1 MSKQPGSA
9 SASSAPGGTCEHPLF
24 SRFLHPRLS
33 AKAKAKGEDQYR
45 RRLLEGLTGRVIELG
60 AGDGANFEHYP
71 ATVREVLAVEPEN
84 HMRALAEKK
93 ASKAPVPISV
103 VAGLADALPAEDGSF
118 DTGIACLV
126 LCSVPDQAVALTE
139 LYRVIRPGGELRF
152 FEHVRDE
159 RPVLRMLQSVADP
172 VWSRMGGGCHLT
184 RQTQDAI
191 TAAGFQIERS
201 ERLRFRMGVVESIA
215 ETHILGTARRP
226 AAPEQA

>member
-1 MSKQPGSA
+1 MSEQPGSA
-9 SASSAPGGTCEHPLF
+9 AASSASGGTCEHPLF

-45 RRLLEGLTGRVIELG
+45 RRVLEGLSGRVIELG

-71 ATVREVLAVEPEN
+71 ATVTEVLAVEPEN
-84 HMRALAEKK
+84 HMRALAETN
-93 ASKAPVPISV
+93 ARKAPVPIRV
-103 VAGLADALPAEDGSF
+103 VAGLADALPAEDDSF
-118 DTGIACLV
+118 DAGIACLV
-126 LCSVPDQAVALTE
+126 LCSVPDQAVALAE

-159 RPVLRMLQSVADP
+159 RPVLRALQTAADP

-184 RQTQDAI
+184 RETQDAI
-191 TAAGFQIERS
+191 TAAGFQIEQA

-226 AAPEQA
+226 PAPEQG

>member
-1 MSKQPGSA
+1 VSEQPGSA
-9 SASSAPGGTCEHPLF
+9 SAFSPAGGTCEHPLF

-45 RRLLEGLTGRVIELG
+45 RRLLDGLSGRVIELG

-71 ATVREVLAVEPEN
+71 ESVTEVLAVEPEN

-93 ASKAPVPISV
+93 ASKAPVPIRV
-103 VAGLADALPAEDGSF
+103 VAGLADGLPAADGSF
-118 DTGIACLV
+118 DAGIACLV

-139 LYRVIRPGGELRF
+139 LYRVIRPAGELRF

-159 RPVLRMLQSVADP
+159 RPVLRTLQSIADP

-184 RQTQDAI
+184 HQTQDAI

-201 ERLRFRMGVVESIA
+201 ERLRFRMGVIESIA

>member
-1 MSKQPGSA
+1 MSEQPGSGY
-9 SASSAPGGTCEHPLF
+9 ASSAPSGTCEHPLF

-45 RRLLEGLTGRVIELG
+45 RLLLEGLSGRVIELG

-71 ATVREVLAVEPEN
+71 ESVSEVLAVEPEN

-93 ASKAPVPISV
+93 ASEAPVPIRV
-103 VAGLADALPAEDGSF
+103 VAGLADALPAEDGYF
-118 DTGIACLV
+118 DVGIACLV
-126 LCSVPDQAVALTE
+126 LCSVPDQAVALLE

-159 RPVLRMLQSVADP
+159 RPVLRALQGAADP

-184 RQTQDAI
+184 RETQDAI

-201 ERLRFRMGVVESIA
+201 ERLRFRMGVIESIA
-215 ETHILGTARRP
+215 ETHILGSARRP
-226 AAPEQA
+226 GGPAQA